1 MNKTWSKPYEV
12 HLMDRSSFTEKVE
25 FEDGECI
32 YKELFTPEVER
43 YSFATEEEAYEHAKQ
58 YGLKDDEY
66 DVIKWMY

>member
-1 MNKTWSKPYEV
+1 MNKPWSKPYEV
-12 HLMDRSSFTEKVE
+12 RLKDRSSFTEE
-25 FEDGECI
+25 FEDNL

-58 YGLKDDEY
+58 YSLKEGEY